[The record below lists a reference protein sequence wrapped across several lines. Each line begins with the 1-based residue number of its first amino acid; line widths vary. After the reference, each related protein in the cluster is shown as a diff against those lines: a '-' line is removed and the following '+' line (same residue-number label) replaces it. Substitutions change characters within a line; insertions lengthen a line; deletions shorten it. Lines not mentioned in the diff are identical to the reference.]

1 MLKLLG
7 NNFVLAGVVALI
19 LVIIVF
25 VERRSSDKKNNTKS
39 IKDWVF
45 WGKLFVA
52 GYLLVLLVLF
62 MKDRCPISGG
72 SANCEGKSCSMFGSL
87 KSKFYKPLSG
97 GAPAVAPSV
106 AAPTV
111 AAPVKQA
118 VVPRVAA
125 PAAVAPQSSGSDLRV
140 IDLNNVN
147 IGDPDF

>member
-25 VERRSSDKKNNTKS
+25 IERRSSDKKNNTKS

-45 WGKLFVA
+45 WGKLFAA
-52 GYLLVLLVLF
+52 GYVLVLLVLF

-72 SANCEGKSCSMFGSL
+72 SGANCEGKSCSMFGSL

-97 GAPAVAPSV
+97 GAPSV

-118 VVPRVAA
+118 VVPRVAVPA
-125 PAAVAPQSSGSDLRV
+125 AAAVAPQSSGSDLRV

>member
-25 VERRSSDKKNNTKS
+25 IERRSSDKKNNTKS

-45 WGKLFVA
+45 WGKLFAA
-52 GYLLVLLVLF
+52 GYVLVLLVLF
-62 MKDRCPISGG
+62 MKDRCPISGASG
-72 SANCEGKSCSMFGSL
+72 ANCEGKSCSMFGSL
-87 KSKFYKPLSG
+87 KSKFYRPLSG
-97 GAPAVAPSV
+97 GAPSV

-118 VVPRVAA
+118 VVPRVAVPA
-125 PAAVAPQSSGSDLRV
+125 AAAVAPQSSGSDLRV

>member
-25 VERRSSDKKNNTKS
+25 IERRSSDKKNNTKS

-45 WGKLFVA
+45 WGKLFAA

-62 MKDRCPISGG
+62 MKDRCPISGASG
-72 SANCEGKSCSMFGSL
+72 ANCEGKSCSMFGSL

-97 GAPAVAPSV
+97 GAPSV

-118 VVPRVAA
+118 VVPRVAVPA
-125 PAAVAPQSSGSDLRV
+125 AAAVAPQSSGSDLRV

>member
-25 VERRSSDKKNNTKS
+25 IERRSSDKKNNTKS

-45 WGKLFVA
+45 WGKLFAA
-52 GYLLVLLVLF
+52 GYVLVLLVLF
-62 MKDRCPISGG
+62 MKDRCPISGASG
-72 SANCEGKSCSMFGSL
+72 ANCEGKSCSMFGSL

-97 GAPAVAPSV
+97 GAPSV

-118 VVPRVAA
+118 VVPRVAVPA
-125 PAAVAPQSSGSDLRV
+125 AAAVAPQSSGSDLRV